1 MRRVHLNVGQ
11 QRKVISWADT
21 FQMRAKISSKVP
33 ATQGAGVFRISEQF
47 DPGLL
52 KERFFRGQRTRLFV
66 LACQFSRFDFAG
78 FNVGLIE
85 SIDPDYAP
93 GHCSG
98 DLPAEEFLAEIVGVI

>member
-33 ATQGAGVFRISEQF
+33 ATQGSGIFRISEQF

-52 KERFFRGQRTRLFV
+52 KERFFRRQRTRLVV
-66 LACQFSRFDFAG
+66 LACRFSRFDFAG
-78 FNVGLIE
+78 FVVGLIE
-85 SIDPDYAP
+85 GIDSDDGARD
-93 GHCSG
+93 GSG
-98 DLPAEEFLAEIVGVI
+98 DLPTEVFLTEIVSVI